1 MTPARPEPDDPYAP
15 RPTLWQRHPLLG
27 WPLAVAALTV
37 LLANACFPPLNIG
50 EAAYVF
56 AVPAVLWAY
65 RGPAF
70 RLYARTVL
78 LAQAVAWTI
87 LLGWLHNV
95 TWAGLVLLGPFI
107 GALIGSWY
115 LAVWWVM
122 PRLRGRGAPF
132 RIAVMLGLA
141 ALWVLLEWVRGWI
154 LGGFPWLPLAAS
166 QWQRPLVLQ
175 PASYAGAWSVSFVL
189 VLFNLGVAAYAH
201 RIFFEGATGL
211 KKRSP
216 EFMTALFFLVFS
228 TFPTLTEV
236 MGQQRARL
244 LRVAFVQPAIPQL
257 QKWDQALASET
268 MRVIE
273 KTTQDAVVFGEP
285 DLVVWPEAVT
295 PWVLHKDPNVQPWL
309 ESVAKKAAR
318 PVLLGVVS
326 AQHDAVD
333 RLVWSNGVVLVDP
346 VKGLQPAAYV
356 KRKLVPFGEYVPLR
370 PVLGWIEKFAP
381 IGGDFTPGATAAPI
395 PVPAGRVTVPVGA
408 LVCYEDIFPQL
419 ARASV
424 LAGAELL
431 AVQTNNGWFGTG
443 GAAYQHA
450 AHSVLRAVENRRP
463 VIRCGNAGWSGWID
477 EYGNIRGVLTGEDG
491 TVYFRGSATHVITR
505 DLRWHGQ
512 QTFYTLHGDWFL
524 LVCAGLAA
532 LAGWM
537 ATAFPPPPART
548 GAEPVF

>member
-1 MTPARPEPDDPYAP
+1 MTSPAAEPDPYAP
-15 RPTLWQRHPLLG
+15 QPALWENYPLLG
-27 WPLAVAALTV
+27 WPLAVAVLTV
-37 LLANACFPPLNIG
+37 LLANAAFPPLNIG

-65 RGPAF
+65 RGPSF

-78 LAQAVAWTI
+78 ATQAVAWTI

-95 TWAGLVLLGPFI
+95 SWVGLFLLGPFI
-107 GALIGSWY
+107 GLLIGSWY

-132 RIAVMLGLA
+132 RILVMLGLA

-154 LGGFPWLPLAAS
+154 FGGFPWLPLASS

-175 PASYAGAWSVSFVL
+175 PASYAGGWSVSFVL
-189 VLFNLGVAAYAH
+189 VAFNLGVAAYAH
-201 RIFFEGATGL
+201 RIFFEGVTGL

-216 EFMTALFFLVFS
+216 EFMAALFLLVFT
-228 TFPTLTEV
+228 TFPTLTEI
-236 MGQQRARL
+236 MGQQRAQL

-257 QKWDQALASET
+257 QKWDQAFAADT
-268 MRVIE
+268 MKAIE

-285 DLVVWPEAVT
+285 DLILWPEAVT
-295 PWVLHKDPNVQPWL
+295 PWVLHRDPNVQPWI
-309 ESVAKKAAR
+309 EAVAKKAAR

-326 AQHDAVD
+326 AQPEGADW
-333 RLVWSNGVVLVDP
+333 RWSNGVVLVDP

-356 KRKLVPFGEYVPLR
+356 KRKLVPFGEYVPFR
-370 PVLGWIEKFAP
+370 SVLGWIEKFAP
-381 IGGDFTPGATAAPI
+381 IGGDFTPGATAAPV
-395 PVPAGRVTVPVGA
+395 PVTVNRVTIPIGP
-408 LVCYEDIFPQL
+408 LVCYEDIFPRL
-419 ARASV
+419 ARESV

-450 AHSVLRAVENRRP
+450 THSVLRAVENRRP
-463 VIRCGNAGWSGWID
+463 VVRCGNAGWSGWID

-491 TVYFRGSATHVITR
+491 TVYFRGSATHLVTR

-524 LVCAGLAA
+524 LVCAGLAT

-537 ATAFPPPPART
+537 VVAFKPPPVRT
-548 GAEPVF
+548 DGEPVF